1 MFACDELAKMQSKV
15 NVTLKRTYLFIKQQG
30 KNGDVKH
37 LNFFK

>member
-1 MFACDELAKMQSKV
+1 MFTCDELTKMQSKV
-15 NVTLKRTYLFIKQQG
+15 NLTLKAMYLFIKQQR